1 MSQKEKID
9 RYELLIKQMEA
20 LIIGEENTIANL
32 ANISALLKHEFDFLW
47 VGFYLTNQQH
57 LILGPFQGP
66 VACTRINFGKGV
78 CGMAWKKCQSILVP
92 DVDKFIGHIACS
104 TLSKSELVSPI
115 IINNKVVCILDA
127 DSNRLNGFDEIDK
140 IMFEKICSKISLHI
154 SF

>member
-1 MSQKEKID
+1 MSEKEKID

-32 ANISALLKHEFDFLW
+32 SNISALIKSEFDFLW
-47 VGFYLTNQQH
+47 VGFYLIHEQN

-78 CGMAWKKCQSILVP
+78 CGLAWKNAQSILVP
-92 DVDKFIGHIACS
+92 DVDKFDGHIACS

>member
-1 MSQKEKID
+1 MTQKEKIY

-20 LIIGEENTIANL
+20 LIIGEKNTIANL
-32 ANISALLKHEFDFLW
+32 ANISALLKTEFDFLW
-47 VGFYLTNQQH
+47 VGFYLTNKEH

-66 VACTRINFGKGV
+66 VACTRIPFGKGV
-78 CGMAWKKCQSILVP
+78 CGMAWKNAQSILVP
-92 DVDKFIGHIACS
+92 DVNKFAGHIACS
-104 TLSKSELVSPI
+104 SFSKSELVSPI

>member
-1 MSQKEKID
+1 MSEKEKID

-32 ANISALLKHEFDFLW
+32 SNISALIKSEFDFLW
-47 VGFYLTNQQH
+47 VGFYLTHEQN

-78 CGMAWKKCQSILVP
+78 CGLAWKNAQSILVP
-92 DVDKFIGHIACS
+92 DVDKFAGHIACS
-104 TLSKSELVSPI
+104 SLSKSELVSPI

-140 IMFEKICSKISLHI
+140 IMFEKIFSKISSHI

>member
-1 MSQKEKID
+1 MSQKEKIY

-32 ANISALLKHEFDFLW
+32 SNISALIKSEFDFLW
-47 VGFYLTNQQH
+47 VGFYLTHEQH

-66 VACTRINFGKGV
+66 VACTRINYGKGV
-78 CGMAWKKCQSILVP
+78 CGMAWKNAQSILVP
-92 DVDKFIGHIACS
+92 DVDKFSGHIACS
-104 TLSKSELVSPI
+104 SLSKSELVSPI
-115 IINNKVVCILDA
+115 IINEKVVCILDA
-127 DSNRLNGFDEIDK
+127 DSDRLNGFDEIDK

>member
-1 MSQKEKID
+1 MSQKEKIY

-32 ANISALLKHEFDFLW
+32 ANISALLKNEFDFLW
-47 VGFYLTNQQH
+47 VGFYLTNKEQ

-66 VACTRINFGKGV
+66 VACSRINFGKGV
-78 CGMAWKKCQSILVP
+78 CGMAWKNAQSILVP
-92 DVDKFIGHIACS
+92 DVDKFAGHIACS
-104 TLSKSELVSPI
+104 SLSKSELVSPI

>member
-9 RYELLIKQMEA
+9 KYELLIKQMEA

-66 VACTRINFGKGV
+66 VACTRIKFGKGV
-78 CGMAWKKCQSILVP
+78 CGMAWEKHQSIIVP

-104 TLSKSELVSPI
+104 TLSKSELVCPI

>member
-9 RYELLIKQMEA
+9 KYELLIKQMEA

-66 VACTRINFGKGV
+66 VACTRIKFGKGV
-78 CGMAWKKCQSILVP
+78 CGMAWEKHQSILVP

-104 TLSKSELVSPI
+104 TLSKSELVCPI

>member
-1 MSQKEKID
+1 MSQNEKIY

-20 LIIGEENTIANL
+20 LIISEENTIANL
-32 ANISALLKHEFDFLW
+32 ANISALLKNEFDFLW
-47 VGFYLTNQQH
+47 VGFYLTHEQN

-78 CGMAWKKCQSILVP
+78 CGLAWKNAQSILVP
-92 DVDKFIGHIACS
+92 DVDKFAGHIACS
-104 TLSKSELVSPI
+104 SLSKSELVSPI

-127 DSNRLNGFDEIDK
+127 DSDRLNGFDEIDK

>member
-1 MSQKEKID
+1 MTQKEKIY

-32 ANISALLKHEFDFLW
+32 ANISALLKTEFDFLW
-47 VGFYLTNQQH
+47 VGFYLTNKEH

-66 VACTRINFGKGV
+66 VACTRIPFGKGV
-78 CGMAWKKCQSILVP
+78 CGMAWKNAQSILVP
-92 DVDKFIGHIACS
+92 DVD
-104 TLSKSELVSPI
+104 KSELVSPI

-140 IMFEKICSKISLHI
+140 IMFEKICSKISLNI

>member
-32 ANISALLKHEFDFLW
+32 SNISALIKSEFDFLW
-47 VGFYLTNQQH
+47 IGFYLTHKEH

-66 VACTRINFGKGV
+66 IACTRIKFGKGV
-78 CGMAWKKCQSILVP
+78 CGLAWKNAQSILVP
-92 DVDKFIGHIACS
+92 DVDKFDGHIACS
-104 TLSKSELVSPI
+104 SLSKSELVSPI
-115 IINNKVVCILDA
+115 IINKKVVCILDA
-127 DSNRLNGFDEIDK
+127 DSDRLNGFDEIDK